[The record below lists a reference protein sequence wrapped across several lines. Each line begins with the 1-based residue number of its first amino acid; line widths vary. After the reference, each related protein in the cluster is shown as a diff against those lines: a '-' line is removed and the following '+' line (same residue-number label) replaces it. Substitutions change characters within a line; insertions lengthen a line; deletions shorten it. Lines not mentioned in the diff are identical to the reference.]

1 MSNNFTRKIKR
12 LREQQAAKQLE
23 KDIKGITEEGGIPYG
38 MGLLLYLRKQ
48 FKFFDL
54 RYNSFDEDHKTAIN
68 EMVKRVPDIC
78 TYLHQILARNLNNNV
93 LDEGKWFVNTKEAEL
108 LLMLAIPAENEEVVL
123 EDQEPYKVKLYGVDG
138 NRIN

>member
-1 MSNNFTRKIKR
+1 MSSNFARKVKR
-12 LREQQAAKQLE
+12 LREQEAAKQLE
-23 KDIKGITEEGGIPYG
+23 KDIKDITEDGGVPYG
-38 MGLLLYLRKQ
+38 MGLLLYLKKQ

-78 TYLHQILARNLNNNV
+78 TYLHQILARNLTNNV
-93 LDEGKWFVNTKEAEL
+93 LDEGKWFVSTKEAEL
-108 LLMLAIPAENEEVVL
+108 LLMLAIPSENEEVVL